1 MKNNY
6 IQKASTIASFVKKN
20 KHLFKES
27 SNELAQFLYQELSK
41 CKKYANY
48 NYRLDNVEIQF
59 ILVPEYGKGREGGY
73 LWCNVKN
80 INTDNI
86 KMIFTSDIDTI
97 TYYQDKGYIED
108 KGKFLFDWNKIIE
121 SMERCIKD
129 MEEDC

>member
-1 MKNNY
+1 MENNY
-6 IQKASTIASFVKKN
+6 IQKAKTIASFVKKN

-41 CKKYANY
+41 RKKYANY

-59 ILVPEYGKGREGGY
+59 ILVPEYGKGRDGGY

-80 INTDNI
+80 INTDNRA
-86 KMIFTSDIDTI
+86 MIFTSNENI
-97 TYYQDKGYIED
+97 IEYWYF
-108 KGKFLFDWNKIIE
+108 GININEEFLFDWNKIIE
-121 SMERCIKD
+121 SIEICIKD